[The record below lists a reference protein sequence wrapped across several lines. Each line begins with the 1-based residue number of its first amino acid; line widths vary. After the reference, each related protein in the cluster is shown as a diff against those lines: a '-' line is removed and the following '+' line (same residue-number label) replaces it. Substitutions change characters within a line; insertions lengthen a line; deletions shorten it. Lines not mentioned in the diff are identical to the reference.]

1 MTKNIKTFAAALLAA
16 VTLLSGCSPETE
28 FPDNIELPDAA
39 YYEPVTA
46 LRAQDDFY
54 GYVNLEKLNELEI
67 GYNKSSAGSFNQTDD
82 LVQAQLDA
90 LITEIAKS
98 AEDFPDGSAEQ
109 LIKVMYEQYMNSEN
123 TDEYSERL
131 FGEVFAKIDAV
142 STVEEYT
149 ALMGE
154 FYREY
159 NVSLLLVPYVE
170 MNLLQ
175 PSQYAFMLFGI
186 SDAFGIAGLKEMYKD
201 LSVSQSV
208 ESAAE
213 TLLMTLGVPR
223 SEAEKRACDV
233 VNLLL
238 DIASATNFEV
248 YDQQFP
254 IEYFG
259 SRTIDEMDG
268 IFKNAELS
276 DYLTACGV
284 SAFPDKIYIN
294 DPAQLEMINSLLCAE
309 RLHALKDLAAATFA
323 AGCGELMAGKYSGL
337 RARFFGEAETN
348 REKAALKTIKE
359 LLAEELG
366 EVYAKR
372 LGSKTTAAEKM
383 CEDIRAAYYDLI
395 QSSEMF
401 GVETRALLCKK
412 LENMEFLIGAAAP
425 DEPDPNDCSL
435 IGENIVETII
445 NLYRRSASEP
455 LSNIGKPYPR
465 DTFTMLPQT
474 VNACYNTNNTLVI
487 PTAILN
493 EPFFDSGRSE
503 AENLGALGTV
513 IAHEISHAFDSNCIV
528 FDANGNYDPDWLPE
542 ADRLAFEK
550 KMRQV
555 EEYYGKFTIMDV
567 YHVDGELT
575 LGENFADLGA
585 MQCVISI
592 AKTPDDKK
600 TVLESYA
607 DLWCTLEEDAAAI
620 EALRSD
626 VHSPA
631 TVRVN
636 AVVASCGD
644 FYTLYDVKEGDG
656 MYIPPEER
664 VSRW

>member
-1 MTKNIKTFAAALLAA
+1 MIKKIKALAAAFLT
-16 VTLLSGCSPETE
+16 VSILSGCSPGDEI
-28 FPDNIELPDAA
+28 PDVTELPNNG
-39 YYEPVTA
+39 YYEPVTS

-54 GYVNLEKLNELEI
+54 GYVNLEKLDSLEI
-67 GYNKSSAGSFNQTDD
+67 GYNKSSAGSFGQTDD

-90 LITEIAKS
+90 LIIEIAKS

-109 LIKVMYEQYMNSEN
+109 LIKAVYDQYVNGEN

-131 FGEVFAKIDAV
+131 FDEVFARIDKV
-142 STVEEYT
+142 SSVEEYVG
-149 ALMGE
+149 LMGE
-154 FYREY
+154 LYREY
-159 NVSLLLVPYVE
+159 NVTPLLVPYVE

-186 SDAFGIAGLKEMYKD
+186 SNALGLADLKEIYKD
-201 LSVSQSV
+201 LSVSQTV
-208 ESAAE
+208 ESAVE
-213 TLLMTLGVPR
+213 ILLMTLGVPR

-248 YDQQFP
+248 QEQQFP
-254 IEYFG
+254 LEYIRSLTVEELNGMF
-259 SRTIDEMDG
+259 T
-268 IFKNAELS
+268 NADLS
-276 DYLTACGV
+276 YYLKTCGV
-284 SAFPDKIYIN
+284 RTFPDKIYMT
-294 DPAQLEMINSLLCAE
+294 DPEQLEMINSMLCAE
-309 RLHALKDLAAATFA
+309 RLRALKDLAAASFFS
-323 AGCGELMAGKYSGL
+323 GCGELASGKYSGL
-337 RARFFGEAETN
+337 RARFFGETETKP
-348 REKAALKTIKE
+348 EKATLRNIKM
-359 LLAEELG
+359 LLTEELG

-372 LGSKTTAAEKM
+372 RGSDKTAAEKM
-383 CEDIRAAYYDLI
+383 CEDIRAAYFDLI
-395 QSSEMF
+395 RGSEMF
-401 GVETRALLCKK
+401 GAETRALLCQK

-425 DEPDPNDCSL
+425 DEPDPNDFSL
-435 IGENIVETII
+435 IGENIVGTII
-445 NLYRRSASEP
+445 NLYRRSAAEP

-465 DTFTMLPQT
+465 DTFTMLPQA

-503 AENLGALGTV
+503 AENLGALGSV
-513 IAHEISHAFDSNCIV
+513 IAHEISHAFDSDCIV
-528 FDANGNYDPDWLPE
+528 FDAEGNYDPEWLPE
-542 ADRLAFEK
+542 ADRLAFEE

-555 EEYYGKFTIMDV
+555 REYYEKFTVMDV

-592 AKTPDDKK
+592 VKTPEEKK
-600 TVLESYA
+600 ALLESYA

-656 MYIPPEER
+656 MYIPPEDR